1 VGPAEVRQAE
11 RHIVIVGAS
20 AAGLAAAETL
30 RREGYDGELTLIG
43 DERHLPYDR
52 PPLSK
57 QVLRGSWEPG
67 KVTLRPQEALDKLGA
82 HWRLGVAAS
91 GLDLAGRLV
100 RLADGASIGFDGL
113 VIATGVA
120 PRRLREGH
128 QLRGVH
134 VLRNLDDALVIRDQ
148 LLTGPD
154 VVVVGAGFLGAE
166 AAAGARELGLTVT
179 MVDPLPAP
187 MIRQFGPQ
195 IAGQLARL
203 QRDRGVRL
211 RMGVGLSALYD
222 DGGHV
227 TGARLDDGTVIPA
240 GLVLVAIGSTPST
253 GWLSGSGLSLSDGV
267 DCDAAGVA
275 APGVVAAGDVANW
288 MYPHLG
294 ARMRV
299 EHRMNATEQ
308 GAAAARSLLG
318 AAGGQPQVPYFW
330 TDQFDVKIQ
339 VYGTPTAAADFTVT
353 AGNPDD
359 GRFAGL
365 YSADGQVVAALS
377 WNMPREAR
385 QLRQQVIDA
394 TTEEFPVRAA
404 G

>member
-1 VGPAEVRQAE
+1 VRHAE
-11 RHIVIVGAS
+11 RHIVVVGAS

-30 RREGYDGELTLIG
+30 RREGYDGQLTLIG

-57 QVLRGSWEPG
+57 QVLRGTWEPG
-67 KVTLRPQEALDKLGA
+67 KVTLRPPGALEKLTA
-82 HWRLGVAAS
+82 HWRLGVPAN

-100 RLADGASIGFDGL
+100 RLADGSTVGFDGL
-113 VIATGVA
+113 VIATGVT
-120 PRRLREGH
+120 PRRLGDGH
-128 QLRGVH
+128 QLHGLH
-134 VLRNLDDALVIRDQ
+134 VLRSLDDALALRDQ

-154 VVVVGAGFLGAE
+154 LVVIGAGFLGAE
-166 AAAGARELGLTVT
+166 AAAVARELGLTVT
-179 MVDPLPAP
+179 VVDPLPAP
-187 MIRQFGPQ
+187 MIRQFGPW
-195 IAGQLARL
+195 IASQFAALH
-203 QRDRGVRL
+203 RDRGVRL
-211 RMGVGLSALYD
+211 RMGVGVSGLYD
-222 DGGHV
+222 DAGHV
-227 TGARLDDGTVIPA
+227 TGVRLDDGTVIPA
-240 GLVLVAIGSTPST
+240 GLVLVAIGSTPNT

-275 APGVVAAGDVANW
+275 AAGVVAAGDVANW

-308 GAAAARSLLG
+308 GAVAARSLLG
-318 AAGGQPQVPYFW
+318 SAASEPQVPYFW

-339 VYGTPTAAADFTVT
+339 VYGTPTAAADFTLT
-353 AGNPDD
+353 AGSPGE
-359 GRFAGL
+359 GRFAGV
-365 YSADGQVVAALS
+365 YSAGGRVVAALS

-385 QLRQQVIDA
+385 QLRRQVVDA
-394 TTEEFPVRAA
+394 VTEIRAA